1 MTARRLLYL
10 ALLLVLAAIP
20 LALLARALA
29 EGGWTM
35 AEAAILALASLI
47 APWVANLG
55 ASALVGFVV
64 LMRPGDPLRT
74 VWPEAVF
81 DESAPIAID
90 TALVLCI
97 RHEDTAAVLARQRPL
112 LEDLA
117 ARGLARRFAL
127 AVLSDTQ
134 DAAHAEEEE
143 RAVAAF
149 RASLPDGLR
158 LLYRRRAH
166 NEGFKAGN
174 VMEFVRHRAAG
185 FEAMVVLDA
194 DSVMTA
200 DCVLRLVRLLQA
212 NPRVALIQTLIVARP
227 ALSPFPRLFQFG
239 MRHGMRAYAA
249 GIAWWQGPDGPY
261 WGHNA
266 IVRIAAFREH
276 AELPTLPSGV
286 RILSHDQVEAAL
298 LRGAGWE
305 VRLDPLEQGSYEA
318 NPPTLP
324 DFLARDLRWM
334 SGNLQYVAL
343 LRLPLFRPMGRVQL
357 LLAILLFLFS
367 PIVCGITLLALIN
380 AHDPAAAAAVSAP
393 HGIVATALFALL
405 FFAPK
410 LLGALE
416 VAVKPLCL
424 RAWGGGPRFALSV
437 AVEFVF
443 YLLLLPISAINQSAA
458 MVAMVFGKRIGWAP
472 QAREDR
478 SVPLADAMRAL
489 WWHTLTGIGLLAAFA
504 AASATAFLW
513 ALPLVGGAAAAIPF
527 CVVSADPRLGRMLAR
542 GGLCAIPEEF
552 DPASPF
558 PPLLQPASGRA
569 VRAA

>member
-1 MTARRLLYL
+1 MRTRRLFYL
-10 ALLLVLAAIP
+10 WLVLFLAAIP
-20 LALLARALA
+20 LVLLARALA

-35 AEAAILALASLI
+35 AEAAILALAALI
-47 APWVANLG
+47 APWAANLG
-55 ASALVGFVV
+55 ASALIGFAV
-64 LMRPGDPLRT
+64 LMRKQDPLRI
-74 VWPEAVF
+74 VWPEMVL
-81 DESAPIAID
+81 DKTAPITIH

-97 RHEDTAAVLARQRPL
+97 RNEDTAAVLARQRPL
-112 LEDLA
+112 LQELA
-117 ARGLARRFAL
+117 AAGLARQFAL

-134 DAAHAEEEE
+134 DATHAEEEE
-143 RAVAAF
+143 RAVASF
-149 RASLPDGLR
+149 RAGLPEGMR

-194 DSVMTA
+194 DSAMTA
-200 DCVLRLVRLLQA
+200 DCVLRLVRLMQA

-249 GIAWWQGPDGPY
+249 GMAWWQGPDGPY

-266 IVRIAAFREH
+266 IIRIAPFRDH
-276 AELPTLPSGV
+276 AALPTLPSG
-286 RILSHDQVEAAL
+286 RQILSHDQVEAAL

-305 VRLDPLEQGSYEA
+305 VWLDPLEQGSYEA
-318 NPPTLP
+318 NPPTLL

-334 SGNLQYVAL
+334 AGNLQYFAL
-343 LRLPLFRPMGRVQL
+343 LRLPLFRLMGRVQL
-357 LLAILLFLFS
+357 VLATLLFLFS
-367 PIVCGITLLALIN
+367 PIVCAIAALALVN
-380 AHDPAAAAAVSAP
+380 AHDSAPAAAVSP
-393 HGIVATALFALL
+393 LPGIAATILFATL

-416 VAVKPLCL
+416 VALKPLAL
-424 RAWGGGPRFALSV
+424 RAWGGGMRFALSV

-443 YLLLLPISAINQSAA
+443 YLLLLPISVINQTAA
-458 MVAMVFGKRIGWAP
+458 MGGMVLGKRIGWAP

-478 SVPLADAMRAL
+478 AVPLVDAVRAL
-489 WWHTLTGIGLLAAFA
+489 WWHSAIGLAALLGFALA
-504 AASATAFLW
+504 SPLAFLW
-513 ALPLVGGAAAAIPF
+513 ALPLFLGAVLAVPF
-527 CVVSADPRLGRMLAR
+527 CVATADPRLGLILVRR
-542 GGLCAIPEEF
+542 RICAIPEEL

-558 PPLLQPASGRA
+558 PLLVQR
-569 VRAA
+569 

>member
-1 MTARRLLYL
+1 MIARRLLCL
-10 ALLLVLAAIP
+10 ALVLVLAAIP
-20 LALLARALA
+20 LALVARALA

-35 AEAAILALASLI
+35 AEAAILALAALI

-55 ASALVGFVV
+55 ASALIGFVV
-64 LMRPGDPLRT
+64 LMRRQDPLRT
-74 VWPEAVF
+74 VWPEVVF
-81 DESAPIAID
+81 DERIAIAID

-97 RHEDTAAVLARQRPL
+97 RNEDTAAVLARQHSL
-112 LEDLA
+112 LKELA
-117 ARGLARRFAL
+117 AEGLAERFAL
-127 AVLSDTQ
+127 VVLSDTQ
-134 DAAHAEEEE
+134 DATHAEEEE
-143 RAVAAF
+143 RAVASF
-149 RASLPDGLR
+149 RASLPEGLR

-200 DCVLRLVRLLQA
+200 RCVLRLVRLMQA

-266 IVRIAAFREH
+266 IIRLAPFRDHAA
-276 AELPTLPSGV
+276 LPTLPSGA

-318 NPPTLP
+318 NPPTLL

-334 SGNLQYVAL
+334 AGNLQYFAL

-357 LLAILLFLFS
+357 VLAILLFLFA
-367 PIVCGITLLALIN
+367 PIVCAIAALALIN
-380 AHDPAAAAAVSAP
+380 AHDPAAAVSAP
-393 HGIVATALFALL
+393 AGIGATVLFGVL

-416 VAVKPLCL
+416 VALKPAAL
-424 RAWGGGPRFALSV
+424 RAWGGGMRFALSV

-443 YLLLLPISAINQSAA
+443 YLLLLPISAINQTAA

-472 QAREDR
+472 QARDDR
-478 SVPLADAMRAL
+478 SVQLTDAARAL
-489 WWHTLTGIGLLAAFA
+489 WWHSAIGLAALLGF
-504 AASATAFLW
+504 ASASLGAFLW
-513 ALPLVGGAAAAIPF
+513 ALPLIAGALLAVPF
-527 CVVSADPRLGRMLAR
+527 CVATADGRLGRLLAR
-542 GGLCAIPEEF
+542 RGICAIPEEF

-558 PPLLQPASGRA
+558 PSLVQPKSGRA
-569 VRAA
+569 LRAA

>member
-1 MTARRLLYL
+1 MRARRLLCL
-10 ALLLVLAAIP
+10 ALVLVLAAIP
-20 LALLARALA
+20 LALVACALA

-35 AEAAILALASLI
+35 AEAAILALAAVI

-64 LMRPGDPLRT
+64 LMRRQDPLRM
-74 VWPEAVF
+74 VWPEVVF
-81 DESAPIAID
+81 DEAAPITID

-97 RHEDTAAVLARQRPL
+97 RNEDTAAVLARQRPL
-112 LEDLA
+112 LQELA
-117 ARGLARRFAL
+117 AEGLAERFAL
-127 AVLSDTQ
+127 VVLSDTQ
-134 DAAHAEEEE
+134 DATHAEEEE
-143 RAVAAF
+143 RAVASF
-149 RASLPDGLR
+149 RASLPEGLR

-200 DCVLRLVRLLQA
+200 DCVLRLVRLMQA

-266 IVRIAAFREH
+266 IIRLAPFRDHAA
-276 AELPTLPSGV
+276 LPTLPSGG

-318 NPPTLP
+318 NPPTLL

-334 SGNLQYVAL
+334 AGNLQYFAL
-343 LRLPLFRPMGRVQL
+343 LRLPLFRPMGRLQL
-357 LLAILLFLFS
+357 VLAILLFLFS
-367 PIVCGITLLALIN
+367 PIVCAIAVLALIN

-393 HGIVATALFALL
+393 WGIAATVLFGVL

-416 VAVKPLCL
+416 VALKPAAL
-424 RAWGGGPRFALSV
+424 RAWGGGMRFALSV

-443 YLLLLPISAINQSAA
+443 SLLLLPISAINQTAA
-458 MVAMVFGKRIGWAP
+458 MLAMVFGKRVGWAP

-489 WWHTLTGIGLLAAFA
+489 WWHSAIGLAALLGF
-504 AASATAFLW
+504 ASASLGAFLW
-513 ALPLVGGAAAAIPF
+513 ALPLIAGALLAVPF
-527 CVVSADPRLGRMLAR
+527 CVATAHPQLGLVLVQH
-542 GGLCAIPEEF
+542 GICAIPEEL
-552 DPASPF
+552 DSASPF
-558 PPLLQPASGRA
+558 PSLVQPKSGRA
-569 VRAA
+569 AQAA

>member
-1 MTARRLLYL
+1 MVARRLVYL
-10 ALLLVLAAIP
+10 CLVVVLAAIP

-29 EGGWTM
+29 EGGWTV
-35 AEAAILALASLI
+35 AEGAILALAFLI

-64 LMRPGDPLRT
+64 LMRRGDPLRT
-74 VWPEAVF
+74 VWPEVAF
-81 DESAPIAID
+81 DEAAPVAID

-97 RHEDTAAVLARQRPL
+97 RNEDTAAVLARQRPL

-117 ARGLARRFAL
+117 ARGLARRFVL

-149 RASLPDGLR
+149 RAGLPDGLR
-158 LLYRRRAH
+158 LLYRRREH

-239 MRHGMRAYAA
+239 MRHGMRSYAA

-276 AELPTLPSGV
+276 AELPTLPSGA

-334 SGNLQYVAL
+334 AGNLQYFAL

-357 LLAILLFLFS
+357 ALAILLFLFS
-367 PIVCGITLLALIN
+367 PIVCAIALLALTN

-393 HGIVATALFALL
+393 YGILATALFALL

-416 VAVKPLCL
+416 VALKPRSL
-424 RAWGGGPRFALSV
+424 RAWGGGLRLALSV
-437 AVEFVF
+437 SVEFVF
-443 YLLLLPISAINQSAA
+443 YLLLLPISAINQTAA
-458 MVAMVFGKRIGWAP
+458 MAAMVFGKRIGWAP

-478 SVPLADAMRAL
+478 SVPLADAVRAL
-489 WWHTLTGIGLLAAFA
+489 WWHALIGSGLLAAFA

-513 ALPLVGGAAAAIPF
+513 ALPLLAGAALAIPF
-527 CVVSADPRLGRMLAR
+527 CVVTADPRLGRLLAR
-542 GGLCAIPEEF
+542 WGLCAVPEEF

-558 PPLLQPASGRA
+558 PPLVQPASGRA